1 MDLSCKAG
9 MMRLSHTLVVSEN
22 HSILEHRTALVDG
35 MGLASYNQ
43 ATNLLNPEAA
53 RCQVMS
59 SSD

>member
-35 MGLASYNQ
+35 MGLASYNR
-43 ATNLLNPEAA
+43 ATNLLN
-53 RCQVMS
+53 RRLHDVK
-59 SSD
+59 